1 MLREKIL
8 QWRSLQKLGLVL
20 ILVCSLMRFS
30 HLDSKPY
37 WYDEVYT
44 SLRLSGYTKIDVFQ
58 WVGTEQKDF
67 GSLKIFQ
74 CPNSDRNLG
83 DVLNGVITD
92 DSHPPLYFIALYYWT
107 KFFGCT
113 VKNLRLFSAL
123 LSLLL
128 IPVIYTLIDEI
139 FHTRSISLLTTA
151 FVINSPIFLIY
162 AQEARHYILF
172 VLLALS
178 SSLILFRYLKHKS
191 QKNLIIYTLLSTTG
205 LYSHTLYYGVILS
218 QALYCLCHTNLDRP
232 INSANALRQHLLST
246 FHKNKKIFLALFVSF
261 LIFLIW
267 IFRVVQLQGFMI
279 RVGAD
284 YTWKPMPTQI
294 LWQRILFNITSLFS
308 DFENPL
314 KSEIITQNSVDLS
327 ILNLPTSDILLI
339 VFSALILLASLW
351 YTLRYSDRSRV
362 ALLGWLAVPSI
373 LFLTKDLVLGGSSS
387 SIIRYQLLSVFGLY
401 AAISFCLVHLF
412 QTTSLKWVKG
422 LIISLIVLLLQLQIA
437 SNFNYLNAESWWS
450 KYGGYQLYEF
460 ARRVHQS
467 PHPIV
472 LTEANYR
479 EMVNL
484 LKLSYILNPNIP
496 FQLLEETEIPE
507 ATFKNNDVFWVPKV

>member
-1 MLREKIL
+1 
-8 QWRSLQKLGLVL
+8 
-20 ILVCSLMRFS
+20 
-30 HLDSKPY
+30 
-37 WYDEVYT
+37 
-44 SLRLSGYTKIDVFQ
+44 
-58 WVGTEQKDF
+58 
-67 GSLKIFQ
+67 
-74 CPNSDRNLG
+74 
-83 DVLNGVITD
+83 
-92 DSHPPLYFIALYYWT
+92 
-107 KFFGCT
+107 
-113 VKNLRLFSAL
+113 
-123 LSLLL
+123 
-128 IPVIYTLIDEI
+128 
-139 FHTRSISLLTTA
+139 
-151 FVINSPIFLIY
+151 
-162 AQEARHYILF
+162 
-172 VLLALS
+172 
-178 SSLILFRYLKHKS
+178 
-191 QKNLIIYTLLSTTG
+191 
-205 LYSHTLYYGVILS
+205 
-218 QALYCLCHTNLDRP
+218 
-232 INSANALRQHLLST
+232 
-246 FHKNKKIFLALFVSF
+246 
-261 LIFLIW
+261 
-267 IFRVVQLQGFMI
+267 MI

-450 KYGGYQLYEF
+450 KYGDYQLYEF

>member
-1 MLREKIL
+1 
-8 QWRSLQKLGLVL
+8 
-20 ILVCSLMRFS
+20 MRFS

-44 SLRLSGYTKIDVFQ
+44 SLRLSGYTKIDIFQ
-58 WVGTEQKDF
+58 WAGTEQKDF
-67 GSLKIFQ
+67 GSLNIFQ

-83 DVLNGVITD
+83 DVLNGVIMD
-92 DSHPPLYFIALYYWT
+92 DSHPPLYFTVLYYWT
-107 KFFGCT
+107 KFVGCT

-123 LSLLL
+123 SSLLL
-128 IPVIYTLIDEI
+128 IPIIYALIDEI

-172 VLLALS
+172 ILLALS
-178 SSLILFRYLKHKS
+178 SSLILFRWLKHKN
-191 QKNLIIYTLLSTTG
+191 QKNLIIYTLLSTIG
-205 LYSHTLYYGVILS
+205 LYTHTLYYGVVLS
-218 QALYCLCHTNLDRP
+218 QALYCLLHTNLDRP
-232 INSANALRQHLLST
+232 INSANALRQHILSN
-246 FHKNKKIFLALFVSF
+246 FYKNKKIFVALFMSF
-261 LIFLIW
+261 LIFMLW
-267 IFRVVQLQGFMI
+267 ILRVIQLQGLMI
-279 RVGAD
+279 RAGAD
-284 YTWKPMPTQI
+284 YTWKPMSTQV
-294 LWQRILFNITSLFS
+294 LWQRILFNVTSLFS
-308 DFENPL
+308 DFEDPL

-327 ILNLPTSDILLI
+327 ILNLQTSHIFLI
-339 VFSALILLASLW
+339 VFSVLILLASLW
-351 YTLRYSDRSRV
+351 YTLRYSDRSRI
-362 ALLGWLAVPSI
+362 ALLGWLAVPSL

-422 LIISLIVLLLQLQIA
+422 ITLSVIVLLLQLQIA

-450 KYGGYQLYEF
+450 RYGDYQLYEF

-472 LTEANYR
+472 LAEANYR

-484 LKLSYILNPNIP
+484 LKLSHVLDPTVP
-496 FQLLEETEIPE
+496 FQLRDPQDLPDQTLSHYEI
-507 ATFKNNDVFWVPKV
+507 FWVPQI